1 MIRRFAVTIALTVAF
16 APAAF
21 AQQPTW
27 VAIASDGAGLWGVAV
42 GMADREAA
50 EQTALGQCGMYCKL
64 KFTSQARCVAYAFSP
79 TGRAEGFSAGATRP
93 AVEQDAWAECNA
105 NVPANSCRVETARCF
120 E

>member
-1 MIRRFAVTIALTVAF
+1 MIPRFALATALAVAF
-16 APAAF
+16 GPAAF

-50 EQTALGQCGMYCKL
+50 EQTALGQCGIYCKL
-64 KFTSQARCVAYAFSP
+64 KFTSEARCVAYAFSP
-79 TGRAEGFSAGATRP
+79 TGRAEGFSAGPTRP
-93 AVEQDAWAECNA
+93 DVEQEAWSECNA
-105 NVPANSCRVETARCF
+105 NVPANSCKVEAARCF